1 MFKTTLAIFGLVFS
15 SEAKKMRKTE
25 VGVFKSNEFSTSYLA
40 DENTEWFLANM
51 RNYTAHRAEIPEL
64 RKAAGMDKGARLM
77 LKNGTCLGDI
87 DDYRCF
93 KDRRPEPQ
101 DFALFVRWELEK

>member
-1 MFKTTLAIFGLVFS
+1 
-15 SEAKKMRKTE
+15 
-25 VGVFKSNEFSTSYLA
+25 
-40 DENTEWFLANM
+40 M

-87 DDYRCF
+87 NDYRCF

-101 DFALFVRWELEK
+101 DFALFVRWEIDYFSTFEPQHYPNGECYLSVEDDYY